1 MAVYKIF
8 PEKDAT
14 LYTESGSMNTGL
26 DQILEA
32 STYMKLGNPQVSR
45 YLIKFS
51 TTEINDVFANKISS
65 STNIYSVC
73 LRNYAA
79 VVTGLNTDVELF
91 IHPISGSWDM
101 GTGHYLDNPIVT
113 NGCSWVNQTTQKE
126 WTTASF
132 GNFST
137 GSDAHLTVGGG
148 GTWYTGSNLGTSYT
162 YISSASFNYSDPIDL
177 NVDVTDIVKVF
188 YSHSLSPG
196 DGIPNEGF
204 IIKQSDSNE
213 ELTSNDKSHIF
224 KYFSVDTNT
233 IYPPQLEF
241 KWKDHLFST
250 GSSTLTQL
258 TNAESFI
265 SIYNNVGVYYSESIA
280 RFRVAAIP
288 KYPDRQFITAS
299 NYTTNFYLPKDSS
312 SYAIKDSETDEFI
325 VDFDNVYTQ
334 LSADATSS
342 YFDVYMNGL
351 EPERYY
357 TILIK
362 TKLDNTT
369 KVFDEDI
376 MFKVAK
382 G

>member
-1 MAVYKIF
+1 MAIYKIF

-32 STYMKLGNPQVSR
+32 STYMKAGNAYVSR

-51 TTEINDVFANKISS
+51 TTEINNIFANKIGA
-65 STNIYSVC
+65 NINYSIC
-73 LRNYAA
+73 LKNYAA
-79 VVTGLNTDVELF
+79 VVTGLNKDVELF
-91 IHPISGSWDM
+91 VHPISGSWDM
-101 GTGHYLDNPIVT
+101 GTGHYLDSPIVT
-113 NGCSWVNQTTQKE
+113 NGCSWINQTTQKE

-132 GNFST
+132 GNFAT
-137 GSDAHLTVGGG
+137 GSDAHLLVEGG
-148 GTWYTGSNLGTSYT
+148 GTWYTGSDLGTGYV
-162 YISSASFNYSDPIDL
+162 YVSSASFNYSDPIDL
-177 NVDVTDIVKVF
+177 NINVTDIVKVWQTK
-188 YSHSLSPG
+188 SVGG
-196 DGIPNEGF
+196 DGFDNEGF

-213 ELTSNDKSHIF
+213 EITDNDNSHIF
-224 KYFSVDTNT
+224 KYFSIDTNT

-241 KWKDHLFST
+241 KWKDYTFST
-250 GSSTLTQL
+250 GSSTITTLS
-258 TNAESFI
+258 NAESFI
-265 SIYNNVGVYYSESIA
+265 NIYNNVGVYYSESIA

-288 KYPDRQFITAS
+288 KFPDRQFITAS
-299 NYTTNFYLPKDSS
+299 NYTTNFYLPPNSS
-312 SYAIKDSETDEFI
+312 SYAIKDTETNEFVI
-325 VDFDNVYTQ
+325 DFDNEYT
-334 LSADATSS
+334 LISADATSS
-342 YFDVYMNGL
+342 YFDIYMNGL

-357 TILIK
+357 TILVK